1 MSDEI
6 LQKTITTVKDF
17 KNCIDKLDDALED
30 AGADASLRTK
40 LLMLLEDHTDR
51 NVDAA
56 AAKNFRNA
64 WIKTGNLHAKH
75 VFSEHEIYMFMKN
88 RNKTL
93 KMLAKFRKI
102 SQNID
107 AAKKIIRKWRCRI
120 TVAKGLITLTGG
132 RDSNSSRTIEE
143 FRNDM
148 WEAKN
153 KMDRIVKAA
162 KAINEFNLPFVRDM
176 IDLYLDF
183 FLNING
189 ICKFIDDYGK
199 NLIVM
204 VEILKKD
211 SYNAMHEKN
220 SVRNQLFEAISRM
233 NRGREPFK
241 Y

>member
-30 AGADASLRTK
+30 AGADASLRTE
-40 LLMLLEDHTDR
+40 LLMLLERSAVR

-56 AAKNFRNA
+56 AAKKFRNA

-88 RNKTL
+88 KNKTL

-120 TVAKGLITLTGG
+120 TVAKGLITLTRG
-132 RDSNSSRTIEE
+132 RDSNSSMTIEE
-143 FRNDM
+143 LRNDM

-153 KMDRIVKAA
+153 QMDRIVKAA

-183 FLNING
+183 FLSING
-189 ICKFIDDYGK
+189 ICKFIDDYGDRVITK
-199 NLIVM
+199 G
-204 VEILKKD
+204 VELAKDSKDFAKKD
-211 SYNAMHEKN
+211 TWFSHSMKIASDLKMEN
-220 SVRNQLFEAISRM
+220 SH
-233 NRGREPFK
+233 
-241 Y
+241 

>member
-1 MSDEI
+1 M
-6 LQKTITTVKDF
+6 L
-17 KNCIDKLDDALED
+17 
-30 AGADASLRTK
+30 TK
-40 LLMLLEDHTDR
+40 L
-51 NVDAA
+51 
-56 AAKNFRNA
+56 
-64 WIKTGNLHAKH
+64 
-75 VFSEHEIYMFMKN
+75 
-88 RNKTL
+88 
-93 KMLAKFRKI
+93 RKI

-189 ICKFIDDYGK
+189 ICKFIDDYGERVITEGVELAKDSKDFAK
-199 NLIVM
+199 NDTWFSYTKMIEL
-204 VEILKKD
+204 ILKR
-211 SYNAMHEKN
+211 EN
-220 SVRNQLFEAISRM
+220 SH
-233 NRGREPFK
+233 
-241 Y
+241 